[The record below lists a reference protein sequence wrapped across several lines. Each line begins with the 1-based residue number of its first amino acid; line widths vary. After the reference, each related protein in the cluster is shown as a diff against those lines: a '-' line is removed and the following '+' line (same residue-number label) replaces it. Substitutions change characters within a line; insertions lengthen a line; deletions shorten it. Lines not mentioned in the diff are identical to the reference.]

1 MDDKII
7 QRIDGA
13 IKQIDKIHSRIDGIS
28 YDDFLNSEDILEVI
42 SFNVYLLGERMVKLE
57 KLLKDK
63 YPDIPWTKAKTMR
76 NIIAHEYENA
86 DPKII
91 YDTATQDIDV
101 LKAQFLKIKDDIK
114 HISENSLYTERLVL
128 RPWDDTDASALLELS
143 KDPKIGKWCG
153 WEPHKNIRDTLFSLH
168 NFLEVKETYAICL
181 KESGGIVGSISLM
194 FDGELLK
201 GDSECE
207 LGFWIGTKYQRNGY
221 AFEAATE
228 IIRHAFIDLCI
239 KTIWCSYFEGN
250 IKSKQLQEKLGFTF
264 CYSYEKTN
272 VQNPELKHICYVNS
286 LTKGK

>member
-13 IKQIDKIHSRIDGIS
+13 IKQIDKIHSRIDGVS

-114 HISENSLYTERLVL
+114 QISENSLYTERLVL
-128 RPWDDTDASALLELS
+128 RPWDETDATQLLELA
-143 KDPKIGKWCG
+143 KDPEIAKWCG
-153 WEPHKNIRDTLFSLH
+153 WEPLNNIRDSLFMLH
-168 NFLEVKETYAICL
+168 NFLQLKETYAICL
-181 KESGGIVGSISLM
+181 KDDGRVVGSIGLM
-194 FDGELLK
+194 LDGDLVK
-201 GDSECE
+201 NDDECE
-207 LGFWIGTKYQRNGY
+207 LGFWIGTKYQRNRY
-221 AFEAATE
+221 AFEATSE
-228 IIRHAFIDLCI
+228 VIRHAFNDLNFN
-239 KTIWCSYFEGN
+239 TIWCSYFEGN
-250 IKSKQLQEKLGFTF
+250 IKSKCLQEKLGFVF
-264 CYSYEKTN
+264 SYSYEKTCITDSKTIYICN
-272 VQNPELKHICYVNS
+272 VNQ
-286 LTKGK
+286 LTKSK